1 MATPYNMSGKPIVI
15 LSDSLQ
21 GGAAQ
26 AATHLAEGLTVNGSS
41 LERWHF
47 SSNRRDTNI
56 REFSLDL
63 EPKRPTFERILK
75 NFSRPAANWLRKKR
89 HFAAFRNRIAET
101 QPSLLNVHNIH
112 DSGLNHDALPVDLPL
127 IWTLHD
133 CWAFASEAYTWE
145 DSRLGGIQTAAVD
158 RPREAARA
166 RRKSF
171 FARSAPTALVAPSQW
186 LADSARQQTP
196 SHITIKHI
204 PYGIDLNAFTRQ
216 DPLTSQ
222 QALGLDP
229 DRIWLGHAA
238 TWANSRKGFDIIARA
253 LHQID
258 CSNLGLLIWGQKP
271 EDPIPANLPVHY
283 SGHISGTDALSQH
296 YSASNLFL
304 CPSRADNLPN
314 TVLESLACGTPILG
328 SDAGGIPDM
337 VRPGQTGWVF
347 AGDSPNACAQALQTA
362 LIERPTWT
370 ALQTH
375 CHEIA
380 AAEYSLS
387 LQATR
392 YQQLIA
398 ELCSV

>member
-1 MATPYNMSGKPIVI
+1 MPGKPIVI

-21 GGAAQ
+21 GGAAH
-26 AATHLAEGLTVNGSS
+26 AATHLAEGLAAADSS

-47 SSNRRDTNI
+47 SSNRRDTAI
-56 REFSLDL
+56 REFSLDP
-63 EPKRPTFERILK
+63 EPKRPQFERILK
-75 NFSRPAANWLRKKR
+75 NFSRPAANRLRKKR
-89 HFAAFRNRIAET
+89 HHAALRNRIAKT

-145 DSRLGGIQTAAVD
+145 DTHLGATQTAAVD
-158 RPREAARA
+158 RPRKAALT

-186 LADSARQQTP
+186 LANTARQHTP
-196 SHITIKHI
+196 SHVTIKHI
-204 PYGIDLNAFTRQ
+204 PYGIDLDAFTRQ
-216 DPLTSQ
+216 DPAASQ

-258 CSNLGLLIWGQKP
+258 CSNLGLLIWGQQP
-271 EDPIPANLPVHY
+271 DDPLPANLPVHY
-283 SGHISGTDALSQH
+283 SGHIRGPDALSRH

-337 VRPGQTGWVF
+337 TRPDQTGWVF
-347 AGDSPNACAQALQTA
+347 AGDTPAACAQALQTA
-362 LIERPTWT
+362 LAQRPTWP
-370 ALQTH
+370 ALQTQ
-375 CHEIA
+375 CREIA
-380 AAEYSLS
+380 EAEYSLS

-398 ELCSV
+398 ELCSE